1 MGAAQ
6 KRKGNGAEGI
16 MGWGFGGEGAGGS
29 LNGRGSGAIDTGLYC
44 PVQKTI

>member
-1 MGAAQ
+1 MGARRSGREMA
-6 KRKGNGAEGI
+6 RKKLWFGDS
-16 MGWGFGGEGAGGS
+16 GGEGAGGS